1 MPGRHGLQI
10 EGHRHRSSGAQGTG
24 RNQSAASLIKLV
36 CQGRPLGEGHHRFG
50 AVVEQHLSPGKPE
63 REVVEQGIQELI
75 QQLTGLVGAAQGVGR
90 SFTHPFRLETRS
102 GLGKIIFCQVAP
114 LPAPSSAS
122 LTTAGTSAGTG
133 ANEGTPIVLPKTS
146 ESPTLLRIRHSMS
159 HVLAMAVQHLFPKA
173 QVTIGPWTETGF
185 YYDFDNPEPFTE
197 ADLKAIRKEM
207 IRIINR
213 KLPLQRI
220 EVSREEARRR
230 IEAQN
235 EPYKLE
241 ILDGIQEPI
250 TLYTLG
256 DEWWDLCAGPHVDDT
271 GALDPRAFE
280 LESVAGA
287 YWRGDENRAQLQRI
301 YGTAWET
308 PEQLAEYKRRKEE
321 ALRRDHRRLG
331 TDLELFSIEDEAGA
345 GLVFWHPRG
354 ARMRLL
360 IEDFWRQAHFDAGY
374 ELLYT
379 PHVADIG
386 LWKTS
391 GHLDFYAESMF
402 GPMQVDARE
411 YQLKPM
417 NCPFHV
423 LTYAS
428 TLRSYRELPIRWAE
442 LGTVYRYERPGVM
455 HGLMRVR
462 GFTQDDA
469 HVFCLPEQ
477 ISDEILAVLNLT
489 ETILSTFDFRSY
501 EINLSTRP
509 DKSIGD
515 DAVWDLATK
524 GLVEALDRKGW
535 TYKIDEGGG
544 AFYGPKIDLKI
555 EDAIGRMWQCS
566 TIQLDFNLPE
576 RFDLNYVAADGTR
589 QRPIMIHRA
598 IFGSL
603 ERFFGIMTENYAGD
617 FPFWLA
623 PEQLRL
629 LPVTDE
635 VLPYA
640 ETLLSD
646 LKRQGIRAS
655 IDRSGDRLGK
665 MIRHGEQKKIPL
677 LGVIGAKEAEA
688 GAVSLR
694 SRRDGDLGS
703 LEASKLLGSATRAN
717 AERATSLTFAE
728 AP

>member
-1 MPGRHGLQI
+1 MAGPEQ
-10 EGHRHRSSGAQGTG
+10 ETVSSV
-24 RNQSAASLIKLV
+24 AATTPATI
-36 CQGRPLGEGHHRFG
+36 
-50 AVVEQHLSPGKPE
+50 
-63 REVVEQGIQELI
+63 
-75 QQLTGLVGAAQGVGR
+75 
-90 SFTHPFRLETRS
+90 
-102 GLGKIIFCQVAP
+102 AP
-114 LPAPSSAS
+114 V
-122 LTTAGTSAGTG
+122 
-133 ANEGTPIVLPKTS
+133 VLPKTS
-146 ESPTLLRIRHSMS
+146 NSESLLKIRHSMS
-159 HVLAMAVQHLFPKA
+159 HVMAMAVQKLFPTA

-197 ADLKAIRKEM
+197 ADLKAIKKEM
-207 IRIINR
+207 GKIIGR
-213 KLPLQRI
+213 KLPLERI
-220 EVSREEARRR
+220 EVSRDEAERR
-230 IEAQN
+230 IKAQN

-241 ILDGIQEPI
+241 ILERLVEPI

-256 DEWWDLCAGPHVDDT
+256 DQWWDLCAGPHVANT
-271 GALDPRAFE
+271 SELNPKAFE

-287 YWRGDENRAQLQRI
+287 YWRGDETKAQLQRI

-308 PEQLAEYKRRKEE
+308 ADQLAEHRRRKEE

-331 TDLELFSIEDEAGA
+331 KDLDLFSIEDEAGA

-360 IEDFWRQAHFDAGY
+360 IEDFWRQAHFEGEY

-379 PHVADIG
+379 PHVADIS

-402 GPMQVDARE
+402 GPMEVDERQ

-428 TLRSYRELPIRWAE
+428 KLRSYRELPIRWAE

-477 ISDEILAVLNLT
+477 ISDEILRILNLT
-489 ETILSTFDFRSY
+489 ERILSTFDFSNY
-501 EINLSTRP
+501 EINLSTKP
-509 DKSIGD
+509 DKAIGD
-515 DAVWDLATK
+515 DAVWELATK
-524 GLVEALDRKGW
+524 GLIEALERKGW
-535 TYKIDEGGG
+535 DYKIDEGGG

-576 RFDLNYVAADGTR
+576 RFGLDYIAADGSK

-623 PEQLRL
+623 PEQIRL

-635 VLPYA
+635 VLGYA
-640 ETLLSD
+640 EELQNK
-646 LKRQGIRAS
+646 LKAAGIRAS

-665 MIRHGEQKKIPL
+665 LIRTGEQMKIPVL
-677 LGVIGAKEAEA
+677 AVIGAKEAEQ
-688 GAVSLR
+688 GAASLR
-694 SRRDGDLGS
+694 SRRDGDLGLIAKERLITAAQSANQERHAS
-703 LEASKLLGSATRAN
+703 LC
-717 AERATSLTFAE
+717 FADNGGIGE
-728 AP
+728 

>member
-1 MPGRHGLQI
+1 MAGPEQ
-10 EGHRHRSSGAQGTG
+10 ETVSSV
-24 RNQSAASLIKLV
+24 AA
-36 CQGRPLGEGHHRFG
+36 
-50 AVVEQHLSPGKPE
+50 
-63 REVVEQGIQELI
+63 
-75 QQLTGLVGAAQGVGR
+75 T
-90 SFTHPFRLETRS
+90 T
-102 GLGKIIFCQVAP
+102 
-114 LPAPSSAS
+114 PAP
-122 LTTAGTSAGTG
+122 TA
-133 ANEGTPIVLPKTS
+133 PVVLPKTS
-146 ESPTLLRIRHSMS
+146 ESENLLKIRHSMS
-159 HVLAMAVQHLFPKA
+159 HVMAMAVQKLFPKA
-173 QVTIGPWTETGF
+173 QVTIGPWTEAGF

-197 ADLKAIRKEM
+197 ADLKAIKKEM
-207 IRIINR
+207 GKIIGR
-213 KLPLQRI
+213 KLPLERI
-220 EVSREEARRR
+220 EVSREEAERR
-230 IEAQN
+230 IKAQN

-241 ILDGIQEPI
+241 ILERLVEPI

-256 DEWWDLCAGPHVDDT
+256 EQWWDLCAGPHVANT
-271 GALDPRAFE
+271 SELNPKAFE

-287 YWRGDENRAQLQRI
+287 YWRGDETKAQLQRI

-308 PEQLAEYKRRKEE
+308 ADQLSEHRRRKEE

-331 TDLELFSIEDEAGA
+331 KDLDLFSIEDEAGA

-360 IEDFWRQAHFDAGY
+360 IEDFWRQAHFEGGY

-379 PHVADIG
+379 PHVADIS

-402 GPMQVDARE
+402 GPMEVDERQ

-428 TLRSYRELPIRWAE
+428 KLRSYRELPIRWAE

-477 ISDEILAVLNLT
+477 ISDEILRILNLT
-489 ETILSTFDFRSY
+489 ERILSTFDFSNY
-501 EINLSTRP
+501 EINLSTKP
-509 DKSIGD
+509 DKAIGD
-515 DAVWDLATK
+515 DAVWELATK
-524 GLVEALDRKGW
+524 GLIEALERKGW
-535 TYKIDEGGG
+535 AYKIDEGGG

-576 RFDLNYVAADGTR
+576 RFELDYIAADGSK

-623 PEQLRL
+623 PEQIRV

-635 VLPYA
+635 VLGYA
-640 ETLLSD
+640 EELQNK
-646 LKRQGIRAS
+646 LKAAGIRAS

-665 MIRHGEQKKIPL
+665 LIRTGEQMKIPVL
-677 LGVIGAKEAEA
+677 AVIGAKEAEQ
-688 GAVSLR
+688 GAASLR
-694 SRRDGDLGS
+694 SRRDGDLGVITKERLITTAQS
-703 LEASKLLGSATRAN
+703 ANQDREASLCFDDSGN
-717 AERATSLTFAE
+717 VGE
-728 AP
+728 

>member
-1 MPGRHGLQI
+1 MPVTT
-10 EGHRHRSSGAQGTG
+10 SSPEP
-24 RNQSAASLIKLV
+24 AAI
-36 CQGRPLGEGHHRFG
+36 
-50 AVVEQHLSPGKPE
+50 
-63 REVVEQGIQELI
+63 
-75 QQLTGLVGAAQGVGR
+75 T
-90 SFTHPFRLETRS
+90 
-102 GLGKIIFCQVAP
+102 
-114 LPAPSSAS
+114 
-122 LTTAGTSAGTG
+122 
-133 ANEGTPIVLPKTS
+133 LPKTS
-146 ESPTLLRIRHSMS
+146 ESDQLLRIRHSMS
-159 HVLAMAVQHLFPKA
+159 HVMAMAVQKLFPQA
-173 QVTIGPWTETGF
+173 QVTIGPWTESGF
-185 YYDFDNPEPFTE
+185 YYDFDSPDPFSE
-197 ADLKAIRKEM
+197 ADLKAIKKEM
-207 IRIINR
+207 VKIINR
-213 KLPLQRI
+213 KLPLERL
-220 EVSREEARRR
+220 EVSRAEAERR
-230 IEAQN
+230 IQAIN

-241 ILDGIQEPI
+241 ILAGIKEPI
-250 TLYTLG
+250 SLYTLG
-256 DEWWDLCAGPHVDDT
+256 DQWWDLCAGPHVAHT
-271 GALDPRAFE
+271 GELNAKAFE

-287 YWRGDENRAQLQRI
+287 YWRGDETKAQLQRI

-308 PEQLAEYKRRKEE
+308 PEQLAEHQRRKAE
-321 ALRRDHRRLG
+321 AKRRDHRRLG
-331 TDLELFSIEDEAGA
+331 TDLNLFSIEDEAGA

-379 PHVADIG
+379 PHVADIS

-402 GPMQVDARE
+402 GPMQVDERQ

-428 TLRSYRELPIRWAE
+428 ALRSYRELPIRWAE

-477 ISDEILAVLNLT
+477 ITAEIVAILDLT
-489 ETILSTFDFRSY
+489 EQILSTFDFRSY

-509 DKSIGD
+509 AKSIGE
-515 DAVWDLATK
+515 DAVWELATN
-524 GLVEALDRKGW
+524 GLIGALERKGW
-535 TYKIDEGGG
+535 AYKVDEGGG

-576 RFDLNYVAADGTR
+576 RFELEYVAADGSRR
-589 QRPIMIHRA
+589 QPIMIHRA

-623 PEQLRL
+623 PEQIRL

-635 VLPYA
+635 VRGYA
-640 ETLLSD
+640 EEVLGQ
-646 LKRQGIRAS
+646 LKRAGVRATLDQSGERLAKLIRN
-655 IDRSGDRLGK
+655 
-665 MIRHGEQKKIPL
+665 GEQMKIPVL
-677 LGVIGAKEAEA
+677 AVIGTTEAE
-688 GAVSLR
+688 GGSLSLR
-694 SRRDGDLGS
+694 SRREGDLGTMAVAKLIEAAS
-703 LEASKLLGSATRAN
+703 LAN
-717 AERATSLTFAE
+717 AARCAGLK
-728 AP
+728 P

>member
-1 MPGRHGLQI
+1 MAGLVPVPV
-10 EGHRHRSSGAQGTG
+10 S
-24 RNQSAASLIKLV
+24 SAAV
-36 CQGRPLGEGHHRFG
+36 
-50 AVVEQHLSPGKPE
+50 
-63 REVVEQGIQELI
+63 
-75 QQLTGLVGAAQGVGR
+75 T
-90 SFTHPFRLETRS
+90 TT
-102 GLGKIIFCQVAP
+102 AP
-114 LPAPSSAS
+114 LAP
-122 LTTAGTSAGTG
+122 
-133 ANEGTPIVLPKTS
+133 VMLPKTS
-146 ESPTLLRIRHSMS
+146 ESAQLLKIRHSMS
-159 HVLAMAVQHLFPKA
+159 HVMAMAVQKLFPDA

-197 ADLKAIRKEM
+197 DDLKAIKKEM
-207 IRIINR
+207 GKIIGR
-213 KLPLQRI
+213 KLPLERI
-220 EVSREEARRR
+220 EVSRDEAEKR
-230 IEAQN
+230 IKAQN

-241 ILDGIQEPI
+241 ILERLQEPI

-256 DEWWDLCAGPHVDDT
+256 DQWWDLCAGPHVENT
-271 GALDPRAFE
+271 KELHPKAFE

-287 YWRGDENRAQLQRI
+287 YWRGDETKAQLQRI

-308 PEQLAEYKRRKEE
+308 PEQLAEHKRRKAE

-331 TDLELFSIEDEAGA
+331 KDLDLFSIEDEAGA

-360 IEDFWRQAHFDAGY
+360 IEDFWRQAHFEGGY

-379 PHVADIG
+379 PHVADIS

-402 GPMQVDARE
+402 GPMQVDERE

-428 TLRSYRELPIRWAE
+428 KLRSYRELPIRWAE

-469 HVFCLPEQ
+469 HVFCLPDQ
-477 ISDEILAVLNLT
+477 ISDEILRILDLT
-489 ETILSTFDFRSY
+489 ERILSTFDFNNY

-509 DKSIGD
+509 EKSIGSE
-515 DAVWDLATK
+515 AVWDLATK
-524 GLVEALDRKGW
+524 GLTEALERKGW
-535 TYKIDEGGG
+535 NYKIDEGGG

-566 TIQLDFNLPE
+566 MIQLDFNLPE
-576 RFDLNYVAADGTR
+576 RFGLDYVAADGSK
-589 QRPIMIHRA
+589 QQPIMIHRA

-623 PEQLRL
+623 PEQIRL
-629 LPVTDE
+629 LPVTDD
-635 VLPYA
+635 VQPYA
-640 ETLLSD
+640 EQLLD
-646 LKRQGIRAS
+646 QLKTAGIRAT
-655 IDRSGDRLGK
+655 IDQSGDRLGK
-665 MIRHGEQKKIPL
+665 IIRTGEQMKIPVL
-677 LGVIGAKEAEA
+677 AVIGAKEAEQN
-688 GAVSLR
+688 AVSLR
-694 SRRDGDLGS
+694 SRRDGDLGVTS
-703 LEASKLLGSATRAN
+703 VDALLNAAQWANTERQPGLDLKLGVN
-717 AERATSLTFAE
+717 
-728 AP
+728 P

>member
-1 MPGRHGLQI
+1 MP
-10 EGHRHRSSGAQGTG
+10 A
-24 RNQSAASLIKLV
+24 
-36 CQGRPLGEGHHRFG
+36 
-50 AVVEQHLSPGKPE
+50 
-63 REVVEQGIQELI
+63 
-75 QQLTGLVGAAQGVGR
+75 
-90 SFTHPFRLETRS
+90 
-102 GLGKIIFCQVAP
+102 
-114 LPAPSSAS
+114 SAS
-122 LTTAGTSAGTG
+122 ASSTAPAAGST
-133 ANEGTPIVLPKTS
+133 ICLPRTS
-146 ESPTLLRIRHSMS
+146 ESEQLLRIRHSMS
-159 HVLAMAVQHLFPKA
+159 HVMAMAVQKLFPRA

-185 YYDFDNPEPFTE
+185 YYDFDSPEPFTE

-213 KLPLQRI
+213 KLPLERI
-220 EVSREEARRR
+220 EVSRAEAEAR
-230 IEAQN
+230 IKAQN

-241 ILDGIQEPI
+241 ILAGITEPI

-256 DEWWDLCAGPHVDDT
+256 EEWWDLCAGPHVAHT
-271 GALDPRAFE
+271 GELNPQAFA

-287 YWRGDENRAQLQRI
+287 YWRGDETNAQLQRI

-308 PEQLAEYKRRKEE
+308 AEQLAEYQRRKQE

-331 TDLELFSIEDEAGA
+331 VDLDLFSIEDEAGA

-360 IEDFWRQAHFDAGY
+360 IEDFWRQAHFAAGY

-379 PHVADIG
+379 PHVADIS
-386 LWKTS
+386 LWQTS
-391 GHLDFYAESMF
+391 GHLDFYSESMF
-402 GPMQVDARE
+402 GPMQVDERQF
-411 YQLKPM
+411 QLKPM

-428 TLRSYRELPIRWAE
+428 RLRSYRELPIRWAE

-469 HVFCLPEQ
+469 HVFCLPDQ
-477 ISDEILAVLNLT
+477 ITAEILRILDLT
-489 ETILSTFDFRSY
+489 EEILSTFDFRSY

-509 DKSIGD
+509 EKSIGD
-515 DAVWDLATK
+515 DAVWELATA
-524 GLVEALDRKGW
+524 GLEEALERKGW
-535 TYKIDEGGG
+535 AYTIDAGGG

-576 RFDLNYVAADGTR
+576 RFALEYVAADGSR

-623 PEQLRL
+623 PEQVRL

-635 VLPYA
+635 VRPFA
-640 ETLLSD
+640 EQVLSQ
-646 LKRQGIRAS
+646 LSAAGIRAS
-655 IDRSGDRLGK
+655 VDHSGDRLGK
-665 MIRHGEQKKIPL
+665 LIRTGEQMKIPVL
-677 LGVIGAKEAEA
+677 AVIGAREAETA
-688 GAVSLR
+688 AVSLR
-694 SRRDGDLGS
+694 SRRDGDLGTRPVAAL
-703 LEASKLLGSATRAN
+703 LEAAQRAN
-717 AERATSLTFAE
+717 HDRAAALELAGPVE
-728 AP
+728 VGA

>member
-1 MPGRHGLQI
+1 MAGLVQVPV
-10 EGHRHRSSGAQGTG
+10 S
-24 RNQSAASLIKLV
+24 SAAVTTS
-36 CQGRPLGEGHHRFG
+36 
-50 AVVEQHLSPGKPE
+50 
-63 REVVEQGIQELI
+63 
-75 QQLTGLVGAAQGVGR
+75 
-90 SFTHPFRLETRS
+90 
-102 GLGKIIFCQVAP
+102 AP
-114 LPAPSSAS
+114 LAPV
-122 LTTAGTSAGTG
+122 
-133 ANEGTPIVLPKTS
+133 VLPKTS
-146 ESPTLLRIRHSMS
+146 ESEQLLKIRHSMS
-159 HVLAMAVQHLFPKA
+159 HVMAMAVQKLFPKA

-197 ADLKAIRKEM
+197 DDLKAIKKEM
-207 IRIINR
+207 GKIIGR
-213 KLPLQRI
+213 KLPLERI
-220 EVSREEARRR
+220 EVSRDEAQQR
-230 IEAQN
+230 IKAQN

-241 ILDGIQEPI
+241 ILERLQEPI

-256 DEWWDLCAGPHVDDT
+256 DQWWDLCAGPHVENT
-271 GALDPRAFE
+271 KELHPKAFE

-287 YWRGDENRAQLQRI
+287 YWRGDETKAQLQRI

-308 PEQLAEYKRRKEE
+308 PEQLAEHKRRKAE

-331 TDLELFSIEDEAGA
+331 KDLDLFSIEDEAGA

-360 IEDFWRQAHFDAGY
+360 IEDFWRQAHFEGGY

-379 PHVADIG
+379 PHVADIS

-402 GPMQVDARE
+402 GPMQVDERE

-428 TLRSYRELPIRWAE
+428 KLRSYRELPIRWAE

-469 HVFCLPEQ
+469 HVFCLPDQ
-477 ISDEILAVLNLT
+477 ISDEILRILDLT
-489 ETILSTFDFRSY
+489 ERILSTFDFNNY

-509 DKSIGD
+509 EKSIGSE
-515 DAVWDLATK
+515 AVWDLATK
-524 GLVEALDRKGW
+524 GLTEALERKGW
-535 TYKIDEGGG
+535 NYKIDEGGG

-576 RFDLNYVAADGTR
+576 RFGLDYVAADGSK
-589 QRPIMIHRA
+589 QQPIMIHRA

-623 PEQLRL
+623 PEQIRL
-629 LPVTDE
+629 LPVTDD
-635 VLPYA
+635 VQPYA
-640 ETLLSD
+640 EQLLGQ
-646 LKRQGIRAS
+646 LKMAGLRAT
-655 IDRSGDRLGK
+655 IDQSGDRLGK
-665 MIRHGEQKKIPL
+665 IIRTGEQMKIPVL
-677 LGVIGAKEAEA
+677 AVIGAKEADQN
-688 GAVSLR
+688 AVSLR
-694 SRRDGDLGS
+694 SRRDGDLGVTS
-703 LEASKLLGSATRAN
+703 VEALLKAAQRAN
-717 AERATSLTFAE
+717 AERQPGLE
-728 AP
+728 LNP

>member
-1 MPGRHGLQI
+1 MAGPEQ
-10 EGHRHRSSGAQGTG
+10 ETVSSV
-24 RNQSAASLIKLV
+24 AA
-36 CQGRPLGEGHHRFG
+36 
-50 AVVEQHLSPGKPE
+50 
-63 REVVEQGIQELI
+63 
-75 QQLTGLVGAAQGVGR
+75 T
-90 SFTHPFRLETRS
+90 T
-102 GLGKIIFCQVAP
+102 
-114 LPAPSSAS
+114 PAP
-122 LTTAGTSAGTG
+122 TA
-133 ANEGTPIVLPKTS
+133 PVVLPKTS
-146 ESPTLLRIRHSMS
+146 ESENLLKIRHSMS
-159 HVLAMAVQHLFPKA
+159 HVMAMAVQKLFPKA
-173 QVTIGPWTETGF
+173 QVTIGPWTEAGF

-197 ADLKAIRKEM
+197 ADLKAIKKEM
-207 IRIINR
+207 GKIIGR

-220 EVSREEARRR
+220 EVSREEAERR
-230 IEAQN
+230 IKAQN

-241 ILDGIQEPI
+241 ILERLVEPI

-256 DEWWDLCAGPHVDDT
+256 EQWWDLCAGPHVANT
-271 GALDPRAFE
+271 SELNPKAFE

-287 YWRGDENRAQLQRI
+287 YWRGDETKAQLQRI

-308 PEQLAEYKRRKEE
+308 ADQLSEHRRRKEE

-331 TDLELFSIEDEAGA
+331 KDLDLFSIEDEAGA

-360 IEDFWRQAHFDAGY
+360 IEDFWRQAHFEGGY

-379 PHVADIG
+379 PHVADIS

-402 GPMQVDARE
+402 GPMEVDERQ

-428 TLRSYRELPIRWAE
+428 KLRSYRELPIRWAE

-477 ISDEILAVLNLT
+477 ISDEILRILNLT
-489 ETILSTFDFRSY
+489 ERILSTFDFSNY
-501 EINLSTRP
+501 EINLSTKP
-509 DKSIGD
+509 DKAIGD
-515 DAVWDLATK
+515 DAVWELATK
-524 GLVEALDRKGW
+524 GLIEALERKGW
-535 TYKIDEGGG
+535 AYKIDEGGG

-576 RFDLNYVAADGTR
+576 RFELDYIAADGSK

-623 PEQLRL
+623 PEQIRL

-635 VLPYA
+635 VLGYV
-640 ETLLSD
+640 EELQSQ
-646 LKRQGIRAS
+646 LKAAGVRAS

-665 MIRHGEQKKIPL
+665 LIRTGEQMKIPVL
-677 LGVIGAKEAEA
+677 AVIGAKEAEQ
-688 GAVSLR
+688 GAASLR
-694 SRRDGDLGS
+694 SRRDGDLGVITKERLITTAQS
-703 LEASKLLGSATRAN
+703 ANQDREASLCFDDSGN
-717 AERATSLTFAE
+717 VGE
-728 AP
+728 

>member
-1 MPGRHGLQI
+1 V
-10 EGHRHRSSGAQGTG
+10 T
-24 RNQSAASLIKLV
+24 SAA
-36 CQGRPLGEGHHRFG
+36 
-50 AVVEQHLSPGKPE
+50 A
-63 REVVEQGIQELI
+63 
-75 QQLTGLVGAAQGVGR
+75 T
-90 SFTHPFRLETRS
+90 T
-102 GLGKIIFCQVAP
+102 
-114 LPAPSSAS
+114 PAPSA
-122 LTTAGTSAGTG
+122 
-133 ANEGTPIVLPKTS
+133 PVVLPKTS
-146 ESPTLLRIRHSMS
+146 ESDQLLKIRHSMS
-159 HVLAMAVQHLFPKA
+159 HVMAMAVQQLFPKA
-173 QVTIGPWTETGF
+173 RVTIGPWTETGF
-185 YYDFDNPEPFTE
+185 YYDFDNPDPFTE
-197 ADLKAIRKEM
+197 ADLKTIKKGM
-207 IRIINR
+207 IKIINK

-220 EVSREEARRR
+220 EVSRNEAEEK
-230 IEAQN
+230 IKAQN

-241 ILDGIQEPI
+241 ILERLQEPI

-256 DEWWDLCAGPHVDDT
+256 EDWWDLCAGPHVDHT
-271 GALDPRAFE
+271 GQLNAKAFE

-287 YWRGDENRAQLQRI
+287 YWRGDETKAQLQRI

-308 PEQLAEYKRRKEE
+308 PEQLAEHKRRKEE
-321 ALRRDHRRLG
+321 ALRRDHRRIG
-331 TDLELFSIEDEAGA
+331 KDLDLFSIEDEAGA

-360 IEDFWRQAHFDAGY
+360 IEEFWRQAHFEGGY

-379 PHVADIG
+379 PHVADIS

-402 GPMQVDARE
+402 GPMEVDERE

-428 TLRSYRELPIRWAE
+428 KLRSYRELPIRWAE

-477 ISDEILAVLNLT
+477 ISDEILKILDLT
-489 ETILSTFDFRSY
+489 ERILSAFDFSNY

-509 DKSIGD
+509 EKSIGD

-524 GLVEALDRKGW
+524 GLIEALERKGW
-535 TYKIDEGGG
+535 AYKIDEGGG

-576 RFDLNYVAADGTR
+576 RFELDYIAADGSK

-617 FPFWLA
+617 YPFWLA
-623 PEQLRL
+623 PEQVRL

-635 VLPYA
+635 VQPYA
-640 ETLLSD
+640 EQVLDQLT
-646 LKRQGIRAS
+646 KAGVRAT

-665 MIRHGEQKKIPL
+665 LIRTGEQMKIPVL
-677 LGVIGAKEAEA
+677 AVIGAKEAEQN
-688 GAVSLR
+688 AVSLR
-694 SRRDGDLGS
+694 SRRDGDLGVT
-703 LEASKLLGSATRAN
+703 AVADLLSAAQMAN
-717 AERATSLTFAE
+717 SERAAGLE
-728 AP
+728 LNR

>member
-1 MPGRHGLQI
+1 V
-10 EGHRHRSSGAQGTG
+10 
-24 RNQSAASLIKLV
+24 SAPV
-36 CQGRPLGEGHHRFG
+36 T
-50 AVVEQHLSPGKPE
+50 SPE
-63 REVVEQGIQELI
+63 
-75 QQLTGLVGAAQGVGR
+75 
-90 SFTHPFRLETRS
+90 
-102 GLGKIIFCQVAP
+102 
-114 LPAPSSAS
+114 PAPIA
-122 LTTAGTSAGTG
+122 
-133 ANEGTPIVLPKTS
+133 LPKTS
-146 ESPTLLRIRHSMS
+146 ESPELLKIRHSMS
-159 HVLAMAVQHLFPKA
+159 HVMAMAVQKLFPA
-173 QVTIGPWTETGF
+173 ARVTIGPWTENGF
-185 YYDFDNPEPFTE
+185 YYDFDNPDPFTE
-197 ADLKAIRKEM
+197 ADLKAIKKEM
-207 IRIINR
+207 GKIIGR
-213 KLPLQRI
+213 RLPLERI
-220 EVSREEARRR
+220 AVTRGEAEAKIR
-230 IEAQN
+230 AQN

-241 ILDGIQEPI
+241 ILEGLQEPI

-256 DEWWDLCAGPHVDDT
+256 DQWWDLCAGPHVANT
-271 GALDPRAFE
+271 SELNPKAFE

-287 YWRGDENRAQLQRI
+287 YWRGDETKAQLQRI

-308 PEQLAEYKRRKEE
+308 PEQLAEYQRRKEE

-331 TDLELFSIEDEAGA
+331 KDLDLFSIEDEAGA

-360 IEDFWRQAHFDAGY
+360 IEDFWRQTHFADGY

-379 PHVADIG
+379 PHVADIS

-402 GPMQVDARE
+402 GPMQVDERE
-411 YQLKPM
+411 YQLRPM

-423 LTYAS
+423 LTYAN

-477 ISDEILAVLNLT
+477 IGDEILRVLNLT
-489 ETILSTFDFRSY
+489 ETILSTFDFKTY

-509 DKSIGD
+509 EKSIGD

-524 GLVEALDRKGW
+524 GLIDALDRKGW
-535 TYKIDEGGG
+535 SYKIDEGGG

-576 RFDLNYVAADGTR
+576 RFDLNYVAADGSR

-623 PEQLRL
+623 PEQVRL

-635 VLPYA
+635 VVPYA
-640 ETLLSD
+640 EELLSR
-646 LKRQGIRAS
+646 LKAAGIRAS
-655 IDRSGDRLGK
+655 LDRSGDRLGK
-665 MIRHGEQKKIPL
+665 LIRTGEQQKIPVL
-677 LGVIGAKEAEA
+677 AVIGAKEAEDH
-688 GAVSLR
+688 AVSLR

-703 LEASKLLGSATRAN
+703 VAINALLEAGQEANQTRAARLN
-717 AERATSLTFAE
+717 LPAA
-728 AP
+728 

>member
-1 MPGRHGLQI
+1 MPV
-10 EGHRHRSSGAQGTG
+10 TPT
-24 RNQSAASLIKLV
+24 SL
-36 CQGRPLGEGHHRFG
+36 E
-50 AVVEQHLSPGKPE
+50 
-63 REVVEQGIQELI
+63 
-75 QQLTGLVGAAQGVGR
+75 
-90 SFTHPFRLETRS
+90 
-102 GLGKIIFCQVAP
+102 
-114 LPAPSSAS
+114 PARI
-122 LTTAGTSAGTG
+122 
-133 ANEGTPIVLPKTS
+133 NLPKTS
-146 ESPTLLRIRHSMS
+146 ESPQLLRIRHSMS
-159 HVLAMAVQHLFPKA
+159 HVLAMAVQKLFPKA
-173 QVTIGPWTETGF
+173 QVTIGPWTESGF
-185 YYDFDNPEPFTE
+185 YYDFDNPDPFTE
-197 ADLKAIRKEM
+197 ADLKAIKKEM
-207 IRIINR
+207 GKIIGR
-213 KLPLQRI
+213 RLPLERI
-220 EVSREEARRR
+220 EVSRAEAEAR
-230 IEAQN
+230 IQAQN

-241 ILDGIQEPI
+241 ILAGIQEPI
-250 TLYTLG
+250 SLYTLG
-256 DEWWDLCAGPHVDDT
+256 EEWWDLCAGPHVANT
-271 GALDPRAFE
+271 SELNPKAFE

-287 YWRGDENRAQLQRI
+287 YWRGDETKAQLQRI

-308 PEQLAEYKRRKEE
+308 PEQLAEHKRRKEE

-331 TDLELFSIEDEAGA
+331 TDLDLFSIEDEAGA

-360 IEDFWRQAHFDAGY
+360 IENLWRDLHFEAGY

-379 PHVADIG
+379 PHVADIS

-402 GPMQVDARE
+402 GPMQVDERE

-477 ISDEILAVLNLT
+477 IGDEILRVLNLT
-489 ETILSTFDFRSY
+489 ERILSTFDFRSY

-509 DKSIGD
+509 EKSIGD
-515 DAVWDLATK
+515 DAVWELATQ
-524 GLVEALDRKGW
+524 GLIEALDRKGW
-535 TYKIDEGGG
+535 AYKVDEGGG

-576 RFDLNYVAADGTR
+576 RFNLEYVAADGSR

-623 PEQLRL
+623 PEQIRL

-635 VLPYA
+635 VLPWA
-640 ETLLSD
+640 EELLAR
-646 LKRQGIRAS
+646 LRTAGVRAS
-655 IDRSGDRLGK
+655 LERSGERLGK
-665 MIRHGEQKKIPL
+665 LIRNGETMKIPVL
-677 LGVIGAKEAEA
+677 AVIGAKEAEA
-688 GAVSLR
+688 RGASLR
-694 SRRDGDLGS
+694 SRADGDLG
-703 LEASKLLGSATRAN
+703 LVG
-717 AERATSLTFAE
+717 AE
-728 AP
+728 ALLLAAAAANSQRAASLGLEPVGAGAD

>member
-1 MPGRHGLQI
+1 M
-10 EGHRHRSSGAQGTG
+10 
-24 RNQSAASLIKLV
+24 
-36 CQGRPLGEGHHRFG
+36 
-50 AVVEQHLSPGKPE
+50 
-63 REVVEQGIQELI
+63 
-75 QQLTGLVGAAQGVGR
+75 
-90 SFTHPFRLETRS
+90 
-102 GLGKIIFCQVAP
+102 
-114 LPAPSSAS
+114 
-122 LTTAGTSAGTG
+122 TSAPIAVGPQAA
-133 ANEGTPIVLPKTS
+133 ANESGTAVIQLPKTS
-146 ESPTLLRIRHSMS
+146 ESPALLRIRHSMS
-159 HVLAMAVQHLFPKA
+159 HVLAMAVQRLFPQA
-173 QVTIGPWTETGF
+173 MVTIGPWTENGF

-207 IRIINR
+207 LKIIGAR
-213 KLPLQRI
+213 LPLERI
-220 EVSREEARRR
+220 EVSRDEAERR
-230 IEAQN
+230 ISQQN

-241 ILDGIQEPI
+241 ILAGLQEPI

-256 DEWWDLCAGPHVDDT
+256 EDWWDLCAGPHVANT
-271 GALDPRAFE
+271 SELNPKAFA

-287 YWRGDENRAQLQRI
+287 YWRGDEKRAQLQRI

-308 PEQLAEYKRRKEE
+308 AEQLAEYQRRKQE

-331 TDLELFSIEDEAGA
+331 TDLDLFSIEDEAGA

-360 IEDFWRQAHFDAGY
+360 IEDFWRQAHFDDGY

-379 PHVADIG
+379 PHVADIE
-386 LWKTS
+386 LWRTS

-402 GPMQVDARE
+402 APMQVDERQ

-428 TLRSYRELPIRWAE
+428 RLRSYRELPIRWAE

-469 HVFCLPEQ
+469 HVFCLPDQ
-477 ISDEILAVLNLT
+477 IGDEILRVLELT
-489 ETILSTFDFRSY
+489 ERILSTFDFRHY

-509 DKSIGD
+509 EKSIGE
-515 DAVWDLATK
+515 DAVWDLATA
-524 GLVEALDRKGW
+524 GLIEALERKGW
-535 TYKIDEGGG
+535 PYKVDEGGG

-555 EDAIGRMWQCS
+555 EDAIGRLWQCS

-576 RFDLNYVAADGTR
+576 RFNLDYVAADGSR

-623 PEQLRL
+623 PEQIRL

-635 VLPYA
+635 VMPYA
-640 ETLLSD
+640 ESLQQQLVQ
-646 LKRQGIRAS
+646 QGVRAT

-665 MIRHGEQKKIPL
+665 LIRNGEQMKIPV
-677 LGVIGAKEAEA
+677 LGVIGAKEAET
-688 GAVSLR
+688 GAISLR
-694 SRRDGDLGS
+694 SRRDGDLGA
-703 LEASKLLGSATRAN
+703 LPLATLVARAVQAN
-717 AERATSLTFAE
+717 QQRLAGLAAC
-728 AP
+728 

>member
-1 MPGRHGLQI
+1 MTATR
-10 EGHRHRSSGAQGTG
+10 
-24 RNQSAASLIKLV
+24 SAASSPTGSV
-36 CQGRPLGEGHHRFG
+36 ASTTVSNGSGDGSPLH
-50 AVVEQHLSPGKPE
+50 
-63 REVVEQGIQELI
+63 
-75 QQLTGLVGAAQGVGR
+75 
-90 SFTHPFRLETRS
+90 
-102 GLGKIIFCQVAP
+102 
-114 LPAPSSAS
+114 
-122 LTTAGTSAGTG
+122 
-133 ANEGTPIVLPKTS
+133 LPKTS
-146 ESPTLLRIRHSMS
+146 ESEQLLRIRHSMS
-159 HVLAMAVQHLFPKA
+159 HVMAMAVQKLFPKA
-173 QVTIGPWTETGF
+173 QVTIGPWTESGF
-185 YYDFDNPEPFTE
+185 YYDFDNPDPFTE
-197 ADLKAIRKEM
+197 ADLKAIKKEM
-207 IRIINR
+207 IKIINR
-213 KLPLQRI
+213 KLPLQRVD
-220 EVSREEARRR
+220 VSRAEAASR
-230 IEAQN
+230 IQAQN

-241 ILDGIQEPI
+241 ILASIQEPI

-256 DEWWDLCAGPHVDDT
+256 EDWWDLCAGPHVANT
-271 GALDPRAFE
+271 SELNAKAFE

-287 YWRGDENRAQLQRI
+287 YWRGDENNAQLQRI

-308 PEQLAEYKRRKEE
+308 PEQLAEHKRRQEE
-321 ALRRDHRRLG
+321 AKRRDHRRLG
-331 TDLELFSIEDEAGA
+331 TDLDLFSIEDEAGA

-360 IEDFWRQAHFDAGY
+360 IENLWRELHFNAGY

-379 PHVADIG
+379 PHVADIS

-391 GHLDFYAESMF
+391 GHLDFYSESMF
-402 GPMQVDARE
+402 GPMQVDERE

-423 LTYAS
+423 LTYAN

-477 ISDEILAVLNLT
+477 ISDEILRILDLT
-489 ETILSTFDFRSY
+489 EEILSTFDFRNY

-509 DKSIGD
+509 EKSIGE
-515 DAVWDLATK
+515 DAVWEMATN
-524 GLVEALDRKGW
+524 GLIEALDRKGW
-535 TYKIDEGGG
+535 SYKVDEGGG

-576 RFDLNYVAADGTR
+576 RFKLDYVAADGSR

-623 PEQLRL
+623 PEQIRL

-635 VLPYA
+635 VRPYA
-640 ETLLSD
+640 EEVLTQ
-646 LKRQGIRAS
+646 LKAAGVRAC
-655 IDRSGDRLGK
+655 IDHSGDRLGK
-665 MIRHGEQKKIPL
+665 LIRNGEQMKIPV

-688 GAVSLR
+688 HQISLR

-703 LEASKLLGSATRAN
+703 VDLKALVAAATQANQDRNAGLHLG
-717 AERATSLTFAE
+717 
-728 AP
+728 

>member
-1 MPGRHGLQI
+1 MAVDVL
-10 EGHRHRSSGAQGTG
+10 ETVS
-24 RNQSAASLIKLV
+24 SAAV
-36 CQGRPLGEGHHRFG
+36 TAP
-50 AVVEQHLSPGKPE
+50 A
-63 REVVEQGIQELI
+63 
-75 QQLTGLVGAAQGVGR
+75 T
-90 SFTHPFRLETRS
+90 TET
-102 GLGKIIFCQVAP
+102 V
-114 LPAPSSAS
+114 
-122 LTTAGTSAGTG
+122 
-133 ANEGTPIVLPKTS
+133 VLPKTS
-146 ESPTLLRIRHSMS
+146 ESDALLRIRHSMS
-159 HVLAMAVQHLFPKA
+159 HVMAMAVQKLFPKA
-173 QVTIGPWTETGF
+173 QVTIGPWTESGF
-185 YYDFDNPEPFTE
+185 YYDFDSPDPFTE

-207 IRIINR
+207 IKIINR
-213 KLPLQRI
+213 KLPLERI
-220 EVSREEARRR
+220 EVSRTEAEEK
-230 IEAQN
+230 IKAQN

-241 ILDGIQEPI
+241 ILAGIQEPI
-250 TLYTLG
+250 SLYTLG
-256 DEWWDLCAGPHVDDT
+256 DDWWDLCAGPHVANT
-271 GALDPRAFE
+271 SELNPKAFE

-287 YWRGDENRAQLQRI
+287 YWRGDETKAQLQRI

-308 PEQLAEYKRRKEE
+308 PEQLAEHKRRKEE
-321 ALRRDHRRLG
+321 ALRRDHRRIG
-331 TDLELFSIEDEAGA
+331 TDLDLFSIEDEAGA

-360 IEDFWRQAHFDAGY
+360 IEEFWRQAHFEGGY

-379 PHVADIG
+379 PHVADIS

-402 GPMQVDARE
+402 GPMEVDERE

-428 TLRSYRELPIRWAE
+428 KLRSYRELPIRWAE

-477 ISDEILAVLNLT
+477 ISDEILRILDLT
-489 ETILSTFDFRSY
+489 ERILSTFDFKNY

-509 DKSIGD
+509 EKSIGD
-515 DAVWDLATK
+515 DAVWDLATQ
-524 GLVEALDRKGW
+524 GLIEALNRKGW
-535 TYKIDEGGG
+535 AYKVDEGGG

-576 RFDLNYVAADGTR
+576 RFELDYVAADGSK

-623 PEQLRL
+623 PEQIRL

-635 VLPYA
+635 VQSYA
-640 ETLLSD
+640 ETLCD
-646 LKRQGIRAS
+646 QLKSLGVRAS
-655 IDRSGDRLGK
+655 VDRSGDRLGK
-665 MIRHGEQKKIPL
+665 LIRTGEKMKIPL
-677 LGVIGAKEAEA
+677 MAVIGAKEAEQN
-688 GAVSLR
+688 AVSLR
-694 SRRDGDLGS
+694 SRRDGDLG
-703 LEASKLLGSATRAN
+703 LVAVKDLLAASQKAN
-717 AERATSLTFAE
+717 SERQAGLDL
-728 AP
+728 

>member
-1 MPGRHGLQI
+1 MSV
-10 EGHRHRSSGAQGTG
+10 SSGAALA
-24 RNQSAASLIKLV
+24 QSPAGDAPTAAISL
-36 CQGRPLGEGHHRFG
+36 
-50 AVVEQHLSPGKPE
+50 
-63 REVVEQGIQELI
+63 
-75 QQLTGLVGAAQGVGR
+75 
-90 SFTHPFRLETRS
+90 
-102 GLGKIIFCQVAP
+102 
-114 LPAPSSAS
+114 PSS
-122 LTTAGTSAGTG
+122 
-133 ANEGTPIVLPKTS
+133 S
-146 ESPTLLRIRHSMS
+146 ESPALLKIRHSMS
-159 HVLAMAVQHLFPKA
+159 HVMAMAVQRLFPAVK
-173 QVTIGPWTETGF
+173 VTIGPWTDSGF
-185 YYDFDNPEPFTE
+185 YYDFDAPEPFTE
-197 ADLKAIRKEM
+197 ADLKAIHKEM
-207 IRIINR
+207 VRIIGR
-213 KLPLQRI
+213 RLPLERV
-220 EVSREEARRR
+220 EVSREEAERR
-230 IEAQN
+230 IRAQN

-241 ILDGIQEPI
+241 ILAGLNEPI

-256 DEWWDLCAGPHVDDT
+256 QDWWDLCAGPHVAHT
-271 GALDPRAFE
+271 GELNAKAFE

-287 YWRGDENRAQLQRI
+287 YWRGDETKAQLQRI

-308 PEQLAEYKRRKEE
+308 AEQLAEHKRRRQE

-331 TDLELFSIEDEAGA
+331 TDLDLFSIEDEAGA

-360 IEDFWRQAHFDAGY
+360 IEDFWRQAHFEDGY
-374 ELLYT
+374 DLLYT

-386 LWKTS
+386 LWQTS

-402 GPMQVDARE
+402 GPMQVDERQ

-423 LTYAS
+423 LTYAAR
-428 TLRSYRELPIRWAE
+428 LRSYRELPIRWAE

-477 ISDEILAVLNLT
+477 IGDEILRVLNLT
-489 ETILSTFDFRSY
+489 ERILSRFDFRQY
-501 EINLSTRP
+501 RIHLSTRP
-509 DKSIGD
+509 DKAIGS
-515 DAVWDLATK
+515 DAVWELATS
-524 GLVEALDRKGW
+524 GLRDALERKGW
-535 TYKIDEGGG
+535 AYEVDEGGG

-555 EDAIGRMWQCS
+555 EDAIGRLWQCS

-576 RFDLNYVAADGTR
+576 RFDLHYVAADGSR

-623 PEQLRL
+623 PEQIRL

-635 VLPYA
+635 VRGYA
-640 ETLLSD
+640 DQLNSQLNSA
-646 LKRQGIRAS
+646 GIRS
-655 IDRSGDRLGK
+655 HVDRSGDRLGK
-665 MIRHGEQKKIPL
+665 MIRNGEQMKIPVL
-677 LGVIGAKEAEA
+677 AVIGQREAEA
-688 GAVSLR
+688 DSVSLR

-703 LEASKLLGSATRAN
+703 HSSRSLLDAARSAN
-717 AERATSLTFAE
+717 AERGAGLTLAGG
-728 AP
+728 

>member
-1 MPGRHGLQI
+1 M
-10 EGHRHRSSGAQGTG
+10 
-24 RNQSAASLIKLV
+24 
-36 CQGRPLGEGHHRFG
+36 
-50 AVVEQHLSPGKPE
+50 
-63 REVVEQGIQELI
+63 
-75 QQLTGLVGAAQGVGR
+75 TGLVPVPVSSAAVTT
-90 SFTHPFRLETRS
+90 S
-102 GLGKIIFCQVAP
+102 AP
-114 LPAPSSAS
+114 LAPV
-122 LTTAGTSAGTG
+122 
-133 ANEGTPIVLPKTS
+133 VLPKTS
-146 ESPTLLRIRHSMS
+146 ESEQLLKIRHSMS
-159 HVLAMAVQHLFPKA
+159 HVMAMAVQKLFPKA

-197 ADLKAIRKEM
+197 DDLKAIKKEM
-207 IRIINR
+207 GKIIGR
-213 KLPLQRI
+213 KLPLERI
-220 EVSREEARRR
+220 EVSRDEAQKR
-230 IEAQN
+230 IQAQN

-241 ILDGIQEPI
+241 ILERLQEPI

-256 DEWWDLCAGPHVDDT
+256 DQWWDLCAGPHVENT
-271 GALDPRAFE
+271 KELHPKAFE

-287 YWRGDENRAQLQRI
+287 YWRGDETKAQLQRI

-308 PEQLAEYKRRKEE
+308 PEQLAEHKRRKAE

-331 TDLELFSIEDEAGA
+331 KDLDLFSIEDEAGA

-360 IEDFWRQAHFDAGY
+360 IEDFWRQAHFEGGY

-379 PHVADIG
+379 PHVADIS

-402 GPMQVDARE
+402 GPMKVDERE

-428 TLRSYRELPIRWAE
+428 KLRSYRELPIRWAE

-469 HVFCLPEQ
+469 HVFCLPDQ
-477 ISDEILAVLNLT
+477 ISDEILRILDLT
-489 ETILSTFDFRSY
+489 ERILSTFDFNNY

-509 DKSIGD
+509 EKSIGSE
-515 DAVWDLATK
+515 AVWELATK
-524 GLVEALDRKGW
+524 GLIEALERKGW
-535 TYKIDEGGG
+535 NYKIDDGGG

-576 RFDLNYVAADGTR
+576 RFGLDYVAADGSK
-589 QRPIMIHRA
+589 QQPIMIHRA

-603 ERFFGIMTENYAGD
+603 ERFYGIMTENYAGD

-623 PEQLRL
+623 PEQIRL
-629 LPVTDE
+629 LPVTDD
-635 VLPYA
+635 VQPYA
-640 ETLLSD
+640 EQLLD
-646 LKRQGIRAS
+646 QLKTAGIRAT

-665 MIRHGEQKKIPL
+665 IIRTGEQMKIPVL
-677 LGVIGAKEAEA
+677 AVIGAKEAEQN
-688 GAVSLR
+688 AVSLR
-694 SRRDGDLGS
+694 SRRDGDLGVIS
-703 LEASKLLGSATRAN
+703 VDALLHAAQLAN
-717 AERATSLTFAE
+717 AERQPGLEMNA
-728 AP
+728 

>member
-1 MPGRHGLQI
+1 MTSAPPSPVPPA
-10 EGHRHRSSGAQGTG
+10 SSLAAA
-24 RNQSAASLIKLV
+24 SAA
-36 CQGRPLGEGHHRFG
+36 
-50 AVVEQHLSPGKPE
+50 
-63 REVVEQGIQELI
+63 
-75 QQLTGLVGAAQGVGR
+75 AA
-90 SFTHPFRLETRS
+90 
-102 GLGKIIFCQVAP
+102 
-114 LPAPSSAS
+114 
-122 LTTAGTSAGTG
+122 
-133 ANEGTPIVLPKTS
+133 IVLPKTS
-146 ESPTLLRIRHSMS
+146 ESPQLLRIRHSMS
-159 HVLAMAVQHLFPKA
+159 HVLAMAVQKLFPRA
-173 QVTIGPWTETGF
+173 QVTIGPWTESGF
-185 YYDFDNPEPFTE
+185 YYDFDNPDPFTE
-197 ADLKAIRKEM
+197 ADLKAIQKEM
-207 IRIINR
+207 GKIIAR
-213 KLPLQRI
+213 KLPLERI
-220 EVSREEARRR
+220 EVSREEAERR
-230 IEAQN
+230 IRAQN

-241 ILDGIQEPI
+241 ILAGLNEPI

-256 DEWWDLCAGPHVDDT
+256 DQWWDLCAGPHVANT
-271 GALDPRAFE
+271 GELHPKAFA

-308 PEQLAEYKRRKEE
+308 PEQLAEHRRRKEE

-331 TDLELFSIEDEAGA
+331 TDLELFAIEEEAGA

-360 IEDFWRQAHFDAGY
+360 IEDFWRQAHFEDGY

-379 PHVADIG
+379 PHVADLS

-391 GHLDFYAESMF
+391 GHLDFYSESMF
-402 GPMQVDARE
+402 GPMAVDERQ

-428 TLRSYRELPIRWAE
+428 RLRSYRELPIRWAE

-477 ISDEILAVLNLT
+477 ISDEILRVLNLT
-489 ETILSTFDFRSY
+489 ERILSTFDFRSY
-501 EINLSTRP
+501 EIHLSTRP
-509 DKSIGD
+509 EKSIGE
-515 DAVWDLATK
+515 DAVWELATA
-524 GLVEALDRKGW
+524 GLVEALERKGW
-535 TYKIDEGGG
+535 AYKVDEGGG

-576 RFDLNYVAADGTR
+576 RFDLHYVAADGSR
-589 QRPIMIHRA
+589 CRPIMIHRA

-603 ERFFGIMTENYAGD
+603 ERFFGVMVENYAGD

-623 PEQLRL
+623 PEQVRL

-635 VLPYA
+635 ALPWA
-640 ETLLSD
+640 DELKGLLAAA
-646 LKRQGIRAS
+646 GIRAG
-655 IDRSGDRLGK
+655 IDHSGDRLGK
-665 MIRHGEQKKIPL
+665 LIRNGEQMKIPL
-677 LGVIGAKEAEA
+677 LGVIGAREAETRS
-688 GAVSLR
+688 VSLR
-694 SRRDGDLGS
+694 SRRQGDLGS
-703 LEASKLLGSATRAN
+703 VEAQALVSAASAAN
-717 AERATSLTFAE
+717 AGRLATLDLA
-728 AP
+728 

>member
-1 MPGRHGLQI
+1 MP
-10 EGHRHRSSGAQGTG
+10 A
-24 RNQSAASLIKLV
+24 
-36 CQGRPLGEGHHRFG
+36 
-50 AVVEQHLSPGKPE
+50 
-63 REVVEQGIQELI
+63 
-75 QQLTGLVGAAQGVGR
+75 
-90 SFTHPFRLETRS
+90 
-102 GLGKIIFCQVAP
+102 
-114 LPAPSSAS
+114 SAS
-122 LTTAGTSAGTG
+122 ASSTAPAAGST
-133 ANEGTPIVLPKTS
+133 IHLPRTS
-146 ESPTLLRIRHSMS
+146 ESEQLLRIRHSMS
-159 HVLAMAVQHLFPKA
+159 HVMAMAVQKLFPRA

-185 YYDFDNPEPFTE
+185 YYDFDSPEPFTE

-213 KLPLQRI
+213 KLPLERI
-220 EVSREEARRR
+220 EVSRAEAEAR
-230 IEAQN
+230 IKAQN

-241 ILDGIQEPI
+241 ILAGITEPI

-256 DEWWDLCAGPHVDDT
+256 EDWWDLCAGPHVAHT
-271 GALDPRAFE
+271 GELNPQAFE

-287 YWRGDENRAQLQRI
+287 YWRGDETNAQLQRI

-308 PEQLAEYKRRKEE
+308 AEQLAEHQRRKQE

-331 TDLELFSIEDEAGA
+331 VDLDLFSIEDEAGA

-360 IEDFWRQAHFDAGY
+360 IEDFWRQAHFAAGY

-379 PHVADIG
+379 PHVADIS
-386 LWKTS
+386 LWQTS
-391 GHLDFYAESMF
+391 GHLDFYSESMF
-402 GPMQVDARE
+402 GPMQVDERQF
-411 YQLKPM
+411 QLKPM

-428 TLRSYRELPIRWAE
+428 RLRSYRELPIRWAE

-469 HVFCLPEQ
+469 HVFCLPDQ
-477 ISDEILAVLNLT
+477 ITAEILRILDLT
-489 ETILSTFDFRSY
+489 EEILSAFDFRSY

-509 DKSIGD
+509 EKSIGE
-515 DAVWDLATK
+515 DAVWELATA
-524 GLVEALDRKGW
+524 GLVEALERKGW
-535 TYKIDEGGG
+535 AYTIDEGGG

-576 RFDLNYVAADGTR
+576 RFELEYVAADGSR

-623 PEQLRL
+623 PEQVRL

-635 VLPYA
+635 VRPFA
-640 ETLLSD
+640 EQVLGQLSAA
-646 LKRQGIRAS
+646 GIRAS
-655 IDRSGDRLGK
+655 VDHSGDRLGK
-665 MIRHGEQKKIPL
+665 LIRTGEQMKIPVL
-677 LGVIGAKEAEA
+677 AVIGAREAETA
-688 GAVSLR
+688 SVSLR

-703 LEASKLLGSATRAN
+703 RPVAALLESAQRAN
-717 AERATSLTFAE
+717 RDRAPALELAGRVE
-728 AP
+728 VGA

>member
-1 MPGRHGLQI
+1 MAGLDQ
-10 EGHRHRSSGAQGTG
+10 EPVS
-24 RNQSAASLIKLV
+24 SAA
-36 CQGRPLGEGHHRFG
+36 
-50 AVVEQHLSPGKPE
+50 A
-63 REVVEQGIQELI
+63 
-75 QQLTGLVGAAQGVGR
+75 T
-90 SFTHPFRLETRS
+90 T
-102 GLGKIIFCQVAP
+102 
-114 LPAPSSAS
+114 PAPSAQV
-122 LTTAGTSAGTG
+122 
-133 ANEGTPIVLPKTS
+133 VLPKTS
-146 ESPTLLRIRHSMS
+146 ENEQLLKIRHSMS
-159 HVLAMAVQHLFPKA
+159 HVMAMAVQKLFPKA
-173 QVTIGPWTETGF
+173 QVTIGPWTESGF
-185 YYDFDNPEPFTE
+185 YYDFDNPDPFTE
-197 ADLKAIRKEM
+197 ADLKAIKKEM
-207 IRIINR
+207 GKIIGR
-213 KLPLQRI
+213 RLPLERI
-220 EVSREEARRR
+220 EVSREEAEEK
-230 IEAQN
+230 IKAQN

-241 ILDGIQEPI
+241 ILQGLQEPI

-256 DEWWDLCAGPHVDDT
+256 DQWWDLCAGPHVENT
-271 GALDPRAFE
+271 RELNPKAFE

-287 YWRGDENRAQLQRI
+287 YWRGDETRAQLQRI

-308 PEQLAEYKRRKEE
+308 PEQLAEHKRRKEE
-321 ALRRDHRRLG
+321 ALRRDHRRIG
-331 TDLELFSIEDEAGA
+331 KDLDLFSIEDEAGA

-354 ARMRLL
+354 ARMRLM
-360 IEDFWRQAHFDAGY
+360 IEDFWRQAHFEGGY

-379 PHVADIG
+379 PHVADIS

-402 GPMQVDARE
+402 GPMQVDERE

-428 TLRSYRELPIRWAE
+428 KLRSYRELPIRWAE

-477 ISDEILAVLNLT
+477 ISDEILKILDLT
-489 ETILSTFDFRSY
+489 ERILSTFDFNTY

-509 DKSIGD
+509 EKSIGD

-524 GLVEALDRKGW
+524 GLIEALERKGW
-535 TYKIDEGGG
+535 KYKIDEGGG

-576 RFDLNYVAADGTR
+576 RFKLDYIAADGSK

-617 FPFWLA
+617 YPLWLA
-623 PEQLRL
+623 PEQVRL

-635 VLPYA
+635 VQPYA
-640 ETLLSD
+640 EQLLD
-646 LKRQGIRAS
+646 QLTQAGVRAT

-665 MIRHGEQKKIPL
+665 LIRTGEQMKIPVL
-677 LGVIGAKEAEA
+677 AVIGAKEAEQN
-688 GAVSLR
+688 AVSLR
-694 SRRDGDLGS
+694 SRRDGDLGVV
-703 LEASKLLGSATRAN
+703 AVADLLRAAQN
-717 AERATSLTFAE
+717 ANSQRATGLELNA
-728 AP
+728 

>member
-1 MPGRHGLQI
+1 M
-10 EGHRHRSSGAQGTG
+10 T
-24 RNQSAASLIKLV
+24 AS
-36 CQGRPLGEGHHRFG
+36 
-50 AVVEQHLSPGKPE
+50 
-63 REVVEQGIQELI
+63 
-75 QQLTGLVGAAQGVGR
+75 
-90 SFTHPFRLETRS
+90 
-102 GLGKIIFCQVAP
+102 
-114 LPAPSSAS
+114 
-122 LTTAGTSAGTG
+122 
-133 ANEGTPIVLPKTS
+133 PIALPKTS
-146 ESPTLLRIRHSMS
+146 ESEQLLRIRHSMS
-159 HVLAMAVQHLFPKA
+159 HVMAMAVQKLFPKA
-173 QVTIGPWTETGF
+173 QVTIGPWTESGF
-185 YYDFDNPEPFTE
+185 YYDFDNPEPFAE

-207 IRIINR
+207 IKIINR
-213 KLPLQRI
+213 KLPLERI
-220 EVSREEARRR
+220 EVSRSEAETK
-230 IEAQN
+230 IKAQN

-241 ILDGIQEPI
+241 ILAGIQEPI
-250 TLYTLG
+250 SLYTLG
-256 DEWWDLCAGPHVDDT
+256 DDWWDLCAGPHVANT
-271 GALDPRAFE
+271 SELNPKAFE

-287 YWRGDENRAQLQRI
+287 YWRGDEKNAQLQRI

-308 PEQLAEYKRRKEE
+308 PEQLAEHKRRIEE
-321 ALRRDHRRLG
+321 AKRRDHRRIG
-331 TDLELFSIEDEAGA
+331 TDLDLFSIEDEAGA

-360 IEDFWRQAHFDAGY
+360 IENLWRELHFNAGY

-379 PHVADIG
+379 PHVADIS

-391 GHLDFYAESMF
+391 GHLDFYSESMF
-402 GPMQVDARE
+402 GPMQVDERE

-469 HVFCLPEQ
+469 HVFCLPDQ
-477 ISDEILAVLNLT
+477 IGDEILAILNLT
-489 ETILSTFDFRSY
+489 EAILSTFDFRNY

-509 DKSIGD
+509 EKSIGE
-515 DAVWDLATK
+515 DAVWDLATN
-524 GLVEALDRKGW
+524 GLIEALNRKGW
-535 TYKIDEGGG
+535 AYKIDEGGG

-576 RFDLNYVAADGTR
+576 RFELEYVAADGSR

-623 PEQLRL
+623 PEQIRL

-635 VLPYA
+635 VRPYA
-640 ETLLSD
+640 EQVAAE
-646 LKRQGIRAS
+646 LKQAGVRAS
-655 IDRSGDRLGK
+655 VDHSGDRLGK
-665 MIRHGEQKKIPL
+665 LIRTGEQMKIPV
-677 LGVIGAKEAEA
+677 LGVIGAKEAETA
-688 GAVSLR
+688 QVSLR
-694 SRRDGDLGS
+694 SPRDGDLGS
-703 LEASKLLGSATRAN
+703 VAATALLAAAQQAN
-717 AERATSLTFAE
+717 QQRQSGLNLN
-728 AP
+728 

>member
-1 MPGRHGLQI
+1 MP
-10 EGHRHRSSGAQGTG
+10 A
-24 RNQSAASLIKLV
+24 
-36 CQGRPLGEGHHRFG
+36 
-50 AVVEQHLSPGKPE
+50 
-63 REVVEQGIQELI
+63 
-75 QQLTGLVGAAQGVGR
+75 
-90 SFTHPFRLETRS
+90 
-102 GLGKIIFCQVAP
+102 
-114 LPAPSSAS
+114 APSTSNSSELEPAGSSTNASTSHRGRGSSPSAQQDVGI
-122 LTTAGTSAGTG
+122 AAPP
-133 ANEGTPIVLPKTS
+133 ALPKTS
-146 ESPTLLRIRHSMS
+146 ESPQLLRIRHSMS
-159 HVLAMAVQHLFPKA
+159 HVMAMAVQKLFPQA
-173 QVTIGPWTETGF
+173 QVTIGPWTESGF
-185 YYDFDNPEPFTE
+185 YYDFDSPDPFSE
-197 ADLKAIRKEM
+197 ADLKAIKKEM
-207 IRIINR
+207 IRSINK
-213 KLPLQRI
+213 KLPLERL
-220 EVSREEARRR
+220 EVSRAEAETR
-230 IEAQN
+230 IRAQN

-241 ILDGIQEPI
+241 ILAGITEPI

-256 DEWWDLCAGPHVDDT
+256 ADWWDLCAGPHVANT
-271 GALDPRAFE
+271 GDLNPKAFE

-287 YWRGDENRAQLQRI
+287 YWRGDENNAQLQRI

-308 PEQLAEYKRRKEE
+308 EEQLAEYQRRKQE

-331 TDLELFSIEDEAGA
+331 TDLNLFSIEDEAGA

-360 IEDFWRQAHFDAGY
+360 IENLWRELHFEAGY

-379 PHVADIG
+379 PHVADIS

-391 GHLDFYAESMF
+391 GHLDFYSESMF
-402 GPMQVDARE
+402 GPMQVDERE

-477 ISDEILAVLNLT
+477 ISDEILAILDLT
-489 ETILSTFDFRSY
+489 EKILSTFDFRSY

-509 DKSIGD
+509 EKSIGE
-515 DAVWDLATK
+515 DAVWKLATD
-524 GLVEALDRKGW
+524 GLIEALNRKGW
-535 TYKIDEGGG
+535 AYKVDEGGG

-576 RFDLNYVAADGTR
+576 RFALEYVAADGTR

-623 PEQLRL
+623 PEQIRL

-635 VLPYA
+635 VLPWA
-640 ETLLSD
+640 EELLGQ
-646 LKRQGIRAS
+646 LRAAGVRAS
-655 IDRSGDRLGK
+655 LDRSGDRLGK
-665 MIRHGEQKKIPL
+665 LIRNGETMKIPVL
-677 LGVIGAKEAEA
+677 AVIGVKESEA
-688 GAVSLR
+688 RGASLR
-694 SRRDGDLGS
+694 SRSQGELGLVEAGALVAAAGQACRDRLAS
-703 LEASKLLGSATRAN
+703 LPLAA
-717 AERATSLTFAE
+717 AEP
-728 AP
+728 APAPPAPGP